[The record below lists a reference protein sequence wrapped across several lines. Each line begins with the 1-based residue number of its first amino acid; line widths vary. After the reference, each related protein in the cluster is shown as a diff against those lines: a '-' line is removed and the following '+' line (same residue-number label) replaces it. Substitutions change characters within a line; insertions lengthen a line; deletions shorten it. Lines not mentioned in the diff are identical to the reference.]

1 MTLEQTVGTRDQL
14 DVLNAEQ
21 ETLNAQLSVIEAE
34 RNVSVATYQL
44 LSTIGVFDAEGIRLP
59 VNGYDPNENLELIRY
74 QGLSEKLD
82 RYAPD
87 FVKRLGR
94 KLPGDIQKPEGWEGE
109 NTLDI
114 LTDPVKP
121 VAFPPYDPLL
131 DADGDGENDETYS
144 STDSPVD

>member
-1 MTLEQTVGTRDQL
+1 MELGIDQSVTQIWAQLTAARASLEAAKRQVSAAELAFEGVTLEQTVGTRDQL

-21 ETLNAQLSVIEAE
+21 ETLNAQLSVIEAQ

-82 RYAPD
+82 QYAPS
-87 FVKRLGR
+87 FVTVSYTHLRATR
-94 KLPGDIQKPEGWEGE
+94 
-109 NTLDI
+109 
-114 LTDPVKP
+114 
-121 VAFPPYDPLL
+121 PY
-131 DADGDGENDETYS
+131 
-144 STDSPVD
+144 

>member
-1 MTLEQTVGTRDQL
+1 M
-14 DVLNAEQ
+14 
-21 ETLNAQLSVIEAE
+21 
-34 RNVSVATYQL
+34 
-44 LSTIGVFDAEGIRLP
+44 
-59 VNGYDPNENLELIRY
+59 
-74 QGLSEKLD
+74 D

-109 NTLDI
+109 KTLDI
-114 LTDPVKP
+114 LTEPVKP

-131 DADGDGENDETYS
+131 DADGDGKNDETYS